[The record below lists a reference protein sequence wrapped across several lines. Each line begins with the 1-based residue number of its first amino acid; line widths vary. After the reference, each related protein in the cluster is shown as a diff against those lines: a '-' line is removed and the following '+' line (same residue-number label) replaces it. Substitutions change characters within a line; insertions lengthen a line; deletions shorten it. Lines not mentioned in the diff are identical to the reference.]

1 MYVKKTNRITSKC
14 TDWTRYVGILADRE
28 DKISQES
35 LSSMSEEDRYNR
47 VVDTI
52 KKATFEATGK
62 RWMISEGTVV
72 KYVNPGYRQGS
83 FGGRGRNR
91 NPVEWWD
98 SECDRLVKNRRKVCK
113 EYKKDK
119 CTAKRVEKKRCE
131 ALVRRAVRQKKK
143 RENFRTFAESLGRFA
158 DMRYVWRRMNV
169 FKNRQNTEME
179 CLRGP

>member
-1 MYVKKTNRITSKC
+1 MSDGGRLLGIGSLPDFFECNLTVKLYVKKTNRITSKC

-35 LSSMSEEDRYNR
+35 LSSMSEGDRYNR
-47 VVDTI
+47 VVSTI

-62 RWMISEGTVV
+62 RWMISEGRVV
-72 KYVNPGYRQGS
+72 KYVNPGCRQGN

-98 SECDRLVKNRRKVCK
+98 SECDRLVKNRRKACK

-119 CTAKRVEKKRCE
+119 CTTKRVEKKRCE
-131 ALVRRAVRQKKK
+131 ALVRRAVRQKKERK
-143 RENFRTFAESLGRFA
+143 F
-158 DMRYVWRRMNV
+158 
-169 FKNRQNTEME
+169 
-179 CLRGP
+179 